1 MTTPKRKLK
10 TPLYEKYRNR
20 KPSASI
26 RCKLCGGRYK
36 NLALHLR
43 AAHDVTTEEYREE
56 FPDTEYFVSEDLRVE
71 KSKQNTNYLHS
82 QNRMLKEREIEYVK
96 KNYLNKTRGEIAQ
109 KLNLPE
115 LTVVKIAEKY
125 IPELKLVMREW
136 TDEEI
141 EYMRTH
147 CEDLTYIEMAEHL
160 GRNVAT
166 LRTKGHQ
173 VGITRPGPG
182 RRAEFYSQGAPEEK
196 INRKKIWTEKEET
209 YLKKNHKK
217 KTPEE
222 MARFLGRTES
232 GVRSRMENMG
242 IARKHKETYSNG
254 SRVWQDSELKY
265 MKKHFPKKKNKEIAR
280 ELDRSIFSV
289 CHRAKLMGLKKD
301 NAFVPW
307 EKKEIQFLKKN
318 YKKTTYEDL
327 AEHFGRTLGAV
338 QYKIEELGLVKNPP
352 YKKWTEEEFEFLK
365 ENYHKMTKKELAK
378 KFNCSVTAVKSRAR
392 RLGLIK

>member
-1 MTTPKRKLK
+1 
-10 TPLYEKYRNR
+10 
-20 KPSASI
+20 
-26 RCKLCGGRYK
+26 
-36 NLALHLR
+36 
-43 AAHDVTTEEYREE
+43 
-56 FPDTEYFVSEDLRVE
+56 
-71 KSKQNTNYLHS
+71 
-82 QNRMLKEREIEYVK
+82 
-96 KNYLNKTRGEIAQ
+96 
-109 KLNLPE
+109 
-115 LTVVKIAEKY
+115 VVKIAEKY

-136 TDEEI
+136 TEEEI

-147 CEDLTYIEMAEHL
+147 SEDLTYIEMAAHL

-173 VGITRPGPG
+173 VGIKRPGPEK
-182 RRAEFYSQGAPEEK
+182 RAEYYEQGAPEEK

-222 MARFLGRTES
+222 MARFLGRTER

-242 IARKHKETYSNG
+242 IDRKYKEAYCNG
-254 SRVWQDSELKY
+254 VRVWTDKEDDYL
-265 MKKHFPKKKNKEIAR
+265 KKHFPQKKNKEIAKKIN
-280 ELDRSIFSV
+280 RSIHSV

-301 NAFVPW
+301 GAFVAW
-307 EKKEIQFLKKN
+307 EKEEITYLKKY

-338 QYKIEELGLVKNPP
+338 KYKVEELGLVKNPP
-352 YKKWTEEEFEFLK
+352 YKKWTEEEYEFLRK
-365 ENYHKMTKKELAK
+365 NYHTMTKKELAEK
-378 KFNCSVTAVKSRAR
+378 LDCTVPAVQSRAR